1 MVIIKFEWLKEY
13 KQLEHEIALLEWKLS
28 KSKLELTRWVE
39 GDLMDVKLTNESIA
53 SKLEPIIK
61 KLEEELEIKNN
72 QMDELMQII
81 NRLDELDQKI
91 IKCRYIQGMTFEKIG
106 EEVGYSESHVRY
118 RHNMVREALEF
129 LSNYQDEIT
138 VIKRDTPD

>member
-39 GDLMDVKLTNESIA
+39 GDLMNVRLTNESIA

-61 KLEEELEIKNN
+61 EYEADLAIKHK
-72 QMDELMQII
+72 QMDEL
-81 NRLDELDQKI
+81 NKI
-91 IKCRYIQGMTFEKIG
+91 I
-106 EEVGYSESHVRY
+106 
-118 RHNMVREALEF
+118 EALSGTEQHIVKLKYIDGLTLEQIAEELGYTPGYIRYKHANIRKF
-129 LSNYQDEIT
+129 ISFISAYQDEI
-138 VIKRDTPD
+138 VSIKAKTND

>member
-39 GDLMDVKLTNESIA
+39 GDLMDVKLTSESIA

-61 KLEEELEIKNN
+61 KLEEELEVKNN
-72 QMDELMQII
+72 QMDEL
-81 NRLDELDQKI
+81 NKI
-91 IKCRYIQGMTFEKIG
+91 IAALSGTEQQIVKLKYIDGLTLEQIAEELGYTPGYIRYKHANIRKFI
-106 EEVGYSESHVRY
+106 SFIS
-118 RHNMVREALEF
+118 A
-129 LSNYQDEIT
+129 YQDEI
-138 VIKRDTPD
+138 VSIKSKIDD

>member
-39 GDLMDVKLTNESIA
+39 GDLMNVKLTNESLS
-53 SKLEPIIK
+53 SKLESIIK
-61 KLEEELEIKNN
+61 KLEEELELKNN
-72 QMDELMQII
+72 QMDELMKII

-106 EEVGYSESHVRY
+106 EEVGYSESYVRY